1 MNGRDPRPAL
11 ARLRRTRWM
20 LTALFTAITAI
31 CLIVFG
37 VFAATID
44 GRSRHRAID
53 DRVDRVATGLAR
65 DVFWDDNGGLL
76 LEVLRDDDL
85 AQGVVSVAV
94 LTRDGSGQWHEAFGH
109 RRPGLPT
116 DAGLTTLAADAAR
129 EQDQLVRTV
138 PGGGGHP
145 VRVAAVPVWNSESS
159 VGAVVFAAVDPAP
172 SERDHDGL
180 VLALE
185 LGGAALIAL
194 AAAAGH
200 LLSGL
205 SMRSAVRLLDDQER
219 FLADAAHELRTP
231 LATLRLHTDAG
242 LREPARAAA
251 ALTDVRRL
259 ADRMGRLVTG
269 LLARA
274 RTQTGVVR
282 PETMRLRLDQLVEGV
297 VAECGPDIG
306 LSTEPTVVQAD
317 PDLLTLAVRNLV
329 DNALVHG
336 GGRVEVTVA
345 AGRVCVRDHGQGVD
359 ARLGDPFTHGTTGSA
374 TGHGI
379 GLSIVRWVA
388 QLHHGS
394 ATIESAA
401 DGGTVAVLTLPES
414 AAPQPDI
421 STGSE

>member
-1 MNGRDPRPAL
+1 MTGRDPRPAV
-11 ARLRRTRWM
+11 ARLRRTRWR
-20 LTALFTAITAI
+20 LTVLFTAITAI

-37 VFAATID
+37 AFAATID
-44 GRSRHRAID
+44 ARSRQRALD
-53 DRVDRVATGLAR
+53 DRVDRIATGLTR
-65 DVFWDDNGGLL
+65 DVFWDEKGGLDLEL
-76 LEVLRDDDL
+76 LREDDL
-85 AQGVVSVAV
+85 AQGTASVAV
-94 LTRDGSGQWHEAFGH
+94 LSHDATAGWREAFGH

-116 DAGLTTLAADAAR
+116 DARLAALAADAATEG
-129 EQDQLVRTV
+129 EQIIRTV
-138 PGGGGHP
+138 PSNDGHP
-145 VRVAAVPVWNSESS
+145 VRVAAVPSWNSETQ

-172 SERDHDGL
+172 GERDHDGL

-205 SMRSAVRLLDDQER
+205 SMRSALRMLDDQER

-242 LREPARAAA
+242 LREPDRATT

-269 LLARA
+269 LLART

-282 PETMRLRLDQLVEGV
+282 PDAVRLRLDQLVEAV
-297 VAECGPDIG
+297 VAECGPDIA
-306 LSTEPTVVQAD
+306 LSAEPTVVQAD

-336 GGRVEVTVA
+336 GGRVEVSVA
-345 AGRVCVRDHGQGVD
+345 AGRVSVRDHGAGVD
-359 ARLGDPFTHGTTGSA
+359 ATLGDPFTHGTTGSPS
-374 TGHGI
+374 GHGI

-388 QLHHGS
+388 QLHDGS
-394 ATIESAA
+394 AIIEAA
-401 DGGTVAVLTLPES
+401 PDGGTLAVLALPE
-414 AAPQPDI
+414 I
-421 STGSE
+421 STASE